1 MTAHADLPTGPGD
14 VTAGQDGVMAGPG
27 GVTAGDAVS
36 RAELLWD
43 AAAAGDEYAAVDV
56 VVAAL
61 DDGMDMESLL
71 MDVVAPVQAR
81 VGREWAANRITVAQ
95 EHTITAVNERV
106 LAALAHHP
114 STRAPAPALPAPHS
128 SMPAPHGSTS
138 ASRDHSPAQHRG
150 RVTVACID
158 GEWHAFPARILA
170 EVLRLRG
177 WRVDYLGAQV
187 PTPHL
192 IAHLHR
198 AGPDVVALSSS
209 IATRLPAAHAAIT
222 ACQATGTPVLA
233 GGAAFG
239 PDGRYARLL
248 GADAW
253 SPDAR
258 SAADGLDAGLPPRPA
273 PGRQAVDDLPHLD
286 DQEYTL
292 VARSARQLVRQVMD
306 GLRERVPAMASYSPQ
321 QLRHT
326 AEDVSHIVDFLGTAL
341 YLDDPELFGG
351 FLAWTG
357 EILAARGVPARVLLP
372 ALDLLAERLTDFPR
386 TTGMLAYGHEI
397 LRTAAADTGHAQ
409 NTDTGTGPAP
419 AAEGAGGGR

>member
-1 MTAHADLPTGPGD
+1 MTARADLPG
-14 VTAGQDGVMAGPG
+14 APG
-27 GVTAGDAVS
+27 GVTTDDAVS
-36 RAELLWD
+36 RAELLWE

-61 DDGMDMESLL
+61 HDGMDMESLL

-114 STRAPAPALPAPHS
+114 AARIFAPAQPT
-128 SMPAPHGSTS
+128 PHGSTPAPPTLEGS
-138 ASRDHSPAQHRG
+138 APAQSTPHGSAPAQPRG

-198 AGPDVVALSSS
+198 TGPDVVALSSS

-239 PDGRYARLL
+239 PEGRYARLL

-253 SPDAR
+253 APDAR

-306 GLRERVPAMASYSPQ
+306 GLRERIPAMASYTPQ

-326 AEDVSHIVDFLGTAL
+326 AEDVAHIVDFLGTAL
-341 YLDDPELFGG
+341 YLDDQELFGG

-357 EILAARGVPARVLLP
+357 EILAARGVPARALLP

-386 TTGMLAYGHEI
+386 TTGMLAYGHET
-397 LRTAAADTGHAQ
+397 LRAAT
-409 NTDTGTGPAP
+409 
-419 AAEGAGGGR
+419 GGGA

>member
-1 MTAHADLPTGPGD
+1 
-14 VTAGQDGVMAGPG
+14 MAGNAPNG
-27 GVTAGDAVS
+27 PEADRAG
-36 RAELLWD
+36 LLWE

-56 VVAAL
+56 VLAAL
-61 DDGMDMESLL
+61 DDGVDMESLL
-71 MDVVAPVQAR
+71 MDVVVPVQAR
-81 VGREWAANRITVAQ
+81 VGREWAANLITVAQ

-114 STRAPAPALPAPHS
+114 AARDAARTSRRARE
-128 SMPAPHGSTS
+128 S
-138 ASRDHSPAQHRG
+138 ASAAARAGG

-177 WRVDYLGAQV
+177 WTVVYLGAQV
-187 PTPHL
+187 PTQHL

-198 AGPDVVALSSS
+198 TGPDVVALSSS

-253 SPDAR
+253 APDAR
-258 SAADGLDAGLPPRPA
+258 SAADRLADGPPSRPA
-273 PGRQAVDDLPHLD
+273 PSRQAVDDLPHLD

-292 VARSARQLVRQVMD
+292 VTQSAPRLVRHVMD
-306 GLRERVPAMASYSPQ
+306 GLRERVPAMASYTPQ

-326 AEDVSHIVDFLGTAL
+326 AEDVAHVVDFLATAL
-341 YLDDPELFGG
+341 YLDDPGLFGA
-351 FLAWTG
+351 FLTWTA
-357 EILAARGVPARVLLP
+357 EILTARGVPARTLLP
-372 ALDLLAERLTDFPR
+372 ALDLLAARLTDFPR
-386 TTGMLAYGHEI
+386 TTGLLAYGREA
-397 LRTAAADTGHAQ
+397 LRTAGVPAEA
-409 NTDTGTGPAP
+409 GPAVDVTAVPSP
-419 AAEGAGGGR
+419 AVDAPGGSA